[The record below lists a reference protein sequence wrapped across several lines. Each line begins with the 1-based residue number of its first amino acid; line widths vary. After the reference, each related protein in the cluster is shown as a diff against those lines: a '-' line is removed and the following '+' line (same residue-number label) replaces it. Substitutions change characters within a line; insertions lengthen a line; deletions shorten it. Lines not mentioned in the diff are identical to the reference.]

1 MHIHKFIENENIIVC
16 GVTDKESA
24 QSLSAVVNSAVELL
38 AEYNLRLSEELEKRR
53 RVAGMLRDF
62 AQAQRD
68 LAKQAEARLEV
79 FASCFTHSGVSS
91 YIYLSLCFIFSKF
104 FSGKSH
110 K

>member
-1 MHIHKFIENENIIVC
+1 MSILSNNCNNELLL
-16 GVTDKESA
+16 DKESA

-53 RVAGMLRDF
+53 KVAAMLRDF

-79 FASCFTHSGVSS
+79 CIV
-91 YIYLSLCFIFSKF
+91 
-104 FSGKSH
+104 
-110 K
+110 